1 MNVKELLLKT
11 IYGYKRVSGIL
22 REVRL
27 PIFIYTN
34 CKFHPSCSDYS
45 VSAITRHGVIRGSVK
60 SMARILRCS
69 PFSKGGV
76 DMP

>member
-1 MNVKELLLKT
+1 MNAGDWAARFVLAGVRF
-11 IYGYKRVSGIL
+11 YQAAL
-22 REVRL
+22 RPL
-27 PIFIYTN
+27 NPWA

-45 VSAITRHGVIRGSVK
+45 VEAITRHGVIRGSVK

>member
-1 MNVKELLLKT
+1 MKKLLLKI
-11 IYGYKRVSGIL
+11 IYEYKRISGIL

-27 PIFIYTN
+27 PVFIYTD

-45 VSAITRHGVIRGSVK
+45 VSAITKHGIIMGSVK

-69 PFSKGGV
+69 PFSKGGM
-76 DMP
+76 DIP